1 MGFFRRLFGM
11 GPAKVDSRYFPFYV
25 YSQRC
30 NEPLAG
36 KIDTMN
42 ELSISEDADA
52 AWYSRKVV
60 HSSGRARCFDQIE
73 VEVWFDANKAPV
85 RRNVTGG
92 LWLEAD
98 EYDRLVK
105 AQASTLV
112 DDAPGAAAATA
123 PSAPAGGN
131 EPAQNS
137 IQDSTE
143 MPGGNQN
150 IG

>member
-11 GPAKVDSRYFPFYV
+11 SPAKEDSRYFQFYV

-42 ELSISEDADA
+42 EMSVSEEADA
-52 AWYSRKVV
+52 AWYSRKVM
-60 HSSGRARCFDQIE
+60 HTTGHKRCFDQIE
-73 VEVWFDANKAPV
+73 VEVWFDAQKRPL
-85 RRNVTGG
+85 RREVTGG

-112 DDAPGAAAATA
+112 DDAPGAAASTT
-123 PSAPAGGN
+123 PVESGDQT
-131 EPAQNS
+131 EPAQDS
-137 IQDSTE
+137 IQDSSE